1 MLAVQLP
8 CVPLHSPQIAL
19 EIVQTINFESCH
31 IVTSFRGDDNTT
43 SKIVNPTRVTG
54 MRTINTHINHVSL
67 YLYVQGGQKEK
78 GGPQMNEMEKKI
90 AQNIEAA
97 MQCLPEEKRQYFLGF
112 AEGVA
117 AMAAQLQP
125 QGAA

>member
-1 MLAVQLP
+1 
-8 CVPLHSPQIAL
+8 
-19 EIVQTINFESCH
+19 
-31 IVTSFRGDDNTT
+31 
-43 SKIVNPTRVTG
+43 
-54 MRTINTHINHVSL
+54 
-67 YLYVQGGQKEK
+67 
-78 GGPQMNEMEKKI
+78 MNEMEKKI
-90 AQNIEAA
+90 AQNIEVA